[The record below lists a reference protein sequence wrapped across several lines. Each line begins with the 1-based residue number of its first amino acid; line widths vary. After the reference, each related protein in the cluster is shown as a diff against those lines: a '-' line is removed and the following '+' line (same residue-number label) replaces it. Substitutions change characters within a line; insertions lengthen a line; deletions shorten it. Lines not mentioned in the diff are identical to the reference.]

1 MARNPLT
8 NLLKAAFA
16 NAVSDDPEWKEKY
29 GTWNKSRRKFIR
41 DMSLAAGSLTLLP
54 GFLPKQ
60 KSIPDVV
67 IVGAG
72 MAGLNAAYQFNKKG
86 IRASIYEGSAR
97 AGGRMFTM
105 KDQFGKGI
113 TTDIGGE
120 FVDTTHAD
128 ILQLCKEFNLD
139 LYDLRQDKLVS
150 KTFYFEGRPL
160 NQADLRQAITP
171 YSKQIM
177 QDILS
182 LPPVIDH
189 TTAESFRHFDEMS
202 ITEYLNS
209 LGIGGW
215 LYSFLNV
222 VLTREYGIEANES
235 SAINFLIMF
244 VPPVASD
251 TDYQLFGPTH
261 ETFKIQGG
269 SQHLTDSIYGTL
281 KDQVTFNYLL
291 KKIRQLDSG
300 KYELTFSSQNE
311 EKMIQA
317 DYVLMTIPFTIL
329 RGISFS
335 VPMPSEKRKCI
346 DELGYGNSCKFI
358 IGVNQ
363 KPWRIAQQQGY
374 TFTDLNLGAGWDSSQ
389 MQNPY
394 RGSFT
399 VFGGGKQADFINES
413 KEAVL
418 VQKFSSELN
427 VIYPALENILTGK
440 NIKFCWAGYPFTKA
454 GYSAFKK
461 GQWSTLSGWEA
472 LPVGNIFF
480 AGEHVSKEFQGYMNG
495 AAETSRTA
503 VDTMIS
509 RMNASSN

>member
-8 NLLKAAFA
+8 NFLKAAFA
-16 NAVSDDPEWKEKY
+16 NAVTDDPEWKKTY
-29 GTWNKSRRKFIR
+29 DDWKKSRRRFIR
-41 DMSLAAGSLTLLP
+41 DMSLAAGSMTLLP
-54 GFLPKQ
+54 SFLLKQ
-60 KSIPDVV
+60 KATPDIV

-86 IRASIYEGSAR
+86 IKARIYEASGR
-97 AGGRMFTM
+97 TGGRMFTM
-105 KDQFGKGI
+105 KDQFGDGI

-128 ILQLCKEFNLD
+128 ILQLTKEFNLD
-139 LYDLRQDKLVS
+139 LYDLGQDKLAS

-171 YSKQIM
+171 FAKQIAK
-177 QDILS
+177 DILS
-182 LPPVIDH
+182 LPPLIDH
-189 TTAESFRHFDEMS
+189 TTAASFRRFDEMS
-202 ITEYLNS
+202 IMEYLDS
-209 LGIGGW
+209 LGISGW

-244 VPPVASD
+244 VPPVPSD
-251 TDYQLFGPTH
+251 ADYQLFGPTH
-261 ETFKIQGG
+261 EVFKIKGG
-269 SQHLTDSIYGTL
+269 SQHLTDSLYGTL
-281 KDQVTFNYLL
+281 KDQVIFNYRLT
-291 KKIRQLDSG
+291 KIRQLDSG
-300 KYELTFSSQNE
+300 KYELGFSVQNE
-311 EKMIQA
+311 EKLVQA
-317 DYVLMTIPFTIL
+317 DYVLVTIPFTIL
-329 RGISFS
+329 RNISIS

-374 TFTDLNLGAGWDSSQ
+374 TFTDLELGAGWDSSQ
-389 MQNPY
+389 MQNPN

-399 VFGGGKQADFINES
+399 VFGGGKQGDYINES

-418 VQKFSSELN
+418 VEKFSSELN

-440 NIKFCWAGYPFTKA
+440 NIKFCWSAYPFTKA

-461 GQWSTLSGWEA
+461 GQWSTLSGWEGT
-472 LPVGNIFF
+472 PVGNIFF

-495 AAETSRTA
+495 AAETSRVA
-503 VDTMIS
+503 VETMLGK
-509 RMNASSN
+509 MNATSN